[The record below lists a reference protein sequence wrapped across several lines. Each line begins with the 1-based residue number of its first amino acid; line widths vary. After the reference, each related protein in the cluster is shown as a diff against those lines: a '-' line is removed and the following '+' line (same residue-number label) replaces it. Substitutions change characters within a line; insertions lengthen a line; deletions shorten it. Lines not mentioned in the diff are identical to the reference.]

1 MKKKL
6 FLWPAAFFLLL
17 VITFNAEASMLY
29 QVDIDTSD
37 LSKLSSH
44 LFYDDTYTW
53 TFNIED
59 LGLDSS
65 QTIESAYLKLV
76 LSDDY
81 RQDILPEIAGVYFD
95 QSNAKGWPDWFVGA
109 WNITGTYL
117 IDIAALDTLNQDG
130 TLLVTLSAL
139 LGDFYVDSISLNVW
153 ATDLP
158 SSGGSVNPVPTPE
171 SSTLLLLG
179 LGLLAI
185 VKMIRRKQ
193 V

>member
-1 MKKKL
+1 MKKL

-44 LFYDDTYTW
+44 LFYDDDTYTW

-65 QTIESAYLKLV
+65 QTIESAYLELV
-76 LSDDY
+76 LSDDS
-81 RQDILPEIAGVYFD
+81 RREILPEMAGVYFD
-95 QSNAKGWPDWFVGA
+95 QSNAEGWPDWFVGA
-109 WNITGTYL
+109 WNISGTYL

-130 TLLVTLSAL
+130 TLLVTLRAL
-139 LGDFYVDSISLNVW
+139 LGDFYVDSIGLNVW
-153 ATDLP
+153 ATDLS

-185 VKMIRRKQ
+185 VKVIRRKQ